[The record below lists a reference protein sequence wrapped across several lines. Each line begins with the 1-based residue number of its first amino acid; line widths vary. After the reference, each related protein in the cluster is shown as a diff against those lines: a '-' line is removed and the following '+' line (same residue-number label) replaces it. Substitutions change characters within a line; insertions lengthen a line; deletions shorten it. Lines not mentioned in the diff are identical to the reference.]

1 MSDPY
6 ADSGGD
12 WYSGDYTDYSG
23 YGSDGSSVTTSATST
38 AIKQADSSMLDNFLK
53 VIGVG
58 ATAYAQVKAAE
69 APKTPTNTG
78 PYYQQT
84 RTGTPVIGTVVGGTT
99 VSPTN
104 MFLIAG
110 GVIVALVLGLFLMRR
125 K

>member
-12 WYSGDYTDYSG
+12 WYPGDYTDYSG
-23 YGSDGSSVTTSATST
+23 YGSDGSSVTTPATST

-69 APKTPTNTG
+69 APKTPTTTAGYTTN
-78 PYYQQT
+78 

-104 MFLIAG
+104 IFLIAG
-110 GVIVALVLGLFLMRR
+110 GVVVALVLGLFLLRR

>member
-23 YGSDGSSVTTSATST
+23 YGSDGSSVTTPATST

-69 APKTPTNTG
+69 APKTPYNTG
-78 PYYQQT
+78 VVGPT
-84 RTGTPVIGTVVGGTT
+84 RSGTPVIGTVVGGTT

-110 GVIVALVLGLFLMRR
+110 GVVVALVLGLFLMRR